1 MRSETSTLGVTKIDI
16 NKLVILLI
24 WFLDI
29 LAIGIFIP
37 TLPDLVNYYWVSA
50 HLISYAIVA
59 YAFFSFLS
67 GPVLGQLSD
76 VFGRKKILLL
86 CIIWSFFSN
95 LLMTLTS
102 VFAVFIIARIINWIT
117 GGNISII
124 SSMLSDISKDKKE
137 RMANMWMIWALFW
150 LGFIVGPAIWAMLLP
165 FWVKAPFWLMTIAS
179 IIEIFAIMFFLKE
192 TNLKQIKR
200 KINYNPFTS
209 IIKYLKDTNVRIFIV
224 SLFILVL
231 SFSLYQGMFP
241 VFLAKEFAL
250 PAYIT
255 WYIMSWVWLVV
266 AFNQA
271 FLLKRFWLKLFPLN
285 KLFFIINIWIFI
297 LFSLLFFIK
306 DLSTFLIVFFI
317 LIAFQWVINPIYQS
331 EIVENTS
338 EHERGEVMWVM
349 WSLQSMSMFIW
360 PLIWGICIDHDISMF
375 WFGAIIVFINILIV
389 TRLVGKLKN

>member
-1 MRSETSTLGVTKIDI
+1 MKHIDL
-16 NKLVILLI
+16 NKFIIILI
-24 WFLDI
+24 GFLDI

-50 HLISYAIVA
+50 HMISYAIVA

-67 GPVLGQLSD
+67 GPVLWQLSD

-86 CIIWSFFSN
+86 CIIGSFFSN

-102 VFAVFIIARIINWIT
+102 VFSIFIIARIINWIT
-117 GGNISII
+117 GWNISII
-124 SSMLSDISKDKKE
+124 SSMMSDISKDKKE
-137 RMANMWMIWALFW
+137 RMANMWIIWALFW
-150 LGFIVGPAIWAMLLP
+150 LGFIVWPALWAMLLP

-179 IIEIFAIMFFLKE
+179 LIEIFAIIFLLKE

-209 IIKYLKDTNVRIFIV
+209 ILKYLKDANVRIFLI
-224 SLFILVL
+224 SLFLLML

-241 VFLAKEFAL
+241 VFLAKEYAL

-255 WYIMSWVWLVV
+255 WYIMSAVWLII

-271 FLLKRFWLKLFPLN
+271 FLLKKFWLKLFPLN
-285 KLFFIINIWIFI
+285 RLFFIINIWIFL
-297 LFSLLFFIK
+297 LFSMLFFIK
-306 DLSTFLIVFFI
+306 DLSLFLVVFFT

-338 EHERGEVMWVM
+338 EHEGWEIMWVM
-349 WSLQSMSMFIW
+349 GSMQSMSMFIW
-360 PLIWGICIDHDISMF
+360 PLIWWICIDRDISMF
-375 WFGAIIVFINILIV
+375 WFGAIIVFFNILIIFK
-389 TRLVGKLKN
+389 LVGKLKN